1 VDEISKKLKDF
12 ETMLDGFRQVSEML
26 KGATAELVREGWTEE
41 QAREIVVATFVNSTK
56 VKRP

>member
-12 ETMLDGFRQVSEML
+12 EAMLDGFRQVSEML

-56 VKRP
+56 AKRP

>member
-12 ETMLDGFRQVSEML
+12 EAMLDGFRQVSEML

-56 VKRP
+56 AKRS